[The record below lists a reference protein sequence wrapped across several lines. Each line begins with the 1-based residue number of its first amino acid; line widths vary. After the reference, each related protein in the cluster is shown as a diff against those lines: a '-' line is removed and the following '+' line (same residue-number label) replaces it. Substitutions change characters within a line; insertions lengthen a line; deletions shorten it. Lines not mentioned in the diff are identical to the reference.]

1 MAFAQSKSPP
11 SFAYETRGG
20 KICNGI
26 ARGDVMSIAKL
37 TTTAAI
43 SLVGILVTSQAGA
56 QSAGADAE
64 IAALKQQLR
73 LMEQKLDALQ
83 KQTSANT
90 AAAAKAN
97 AKADARVPVT
107 SANAA
112 IPVKAAVAPS
122 DVVVTMPGNRPTIC
136 TADNLN
142 CIAITS
148 RVHFDVG
155 GYDYRPNTAA
165 TSPQRLDDGVNVRRA
180 RIGVIGKFLGDWD
193 YALIYDFGGSSD
205 GFDSTASVG
214 GAPVGFLPGG
224 GVSGIENAYLSYTGL
239 KPFGG
244 KLAIEGGVMDLPY
257 TLDEAS
263 SSNDLPFM
271 ERASAANVATNIAAG
286 DFRSTAGARWY
297 NDRFWAGAYATG
309 PSTGA
314 IHSASSVNP
323 PGTTEQ
329 YGAVARAAGQ
339 IVSGKDYSLHVG
351 GDAQWLIQPPHN
363 LIANTQTLTLS
374 DRPEL
379 RIDPTTLVSTG
390 ALAGV
395 SGAQV
400 YSAEAAGTYGSL
412 FFQGEYFWYNVDRNA
427 FAPLPSLQFQGGY
440 AEAAYVLTGESRRYN
455 SAAASY
461 GGVVP
466 ENPFSLASGGWGAW
480 EIAGRFSTIDLNDQ
494 LAQANGVAGGR
505 QTIYTLALNWY
516 VNRNVRFMFDYL
528 HGTVGKQISP
538 TNFGD
543 AGARFDALAM
553 RTQVA
558 F

>member
-1 MAFAQSKSPP
+1 
-11 SFAYETRGG
+11 
-20 KICNGI
+20 
-26 ARGDVMSIAKL
+26 MSIAKL

-43 SLVGILVTSQAGA
+43 SLVGVLVTSQAGA